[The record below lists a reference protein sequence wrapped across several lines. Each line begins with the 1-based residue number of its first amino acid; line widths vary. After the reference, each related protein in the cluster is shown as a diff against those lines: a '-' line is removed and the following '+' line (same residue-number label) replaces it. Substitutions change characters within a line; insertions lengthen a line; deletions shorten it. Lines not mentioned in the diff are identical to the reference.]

1 MSHNVSAGKTTDVAY
16 SIGIFLIVYYCHLSP
31 RKGDET
37 HIYTPTSCSISPTP
51 IRAGPPPCPASHSD
65 LHRQGLTHA
74 FRNL

>member
-37 HIYTPTSCSISPTP
+37 HIYTPTSCSISPTLIAPARRRAQRRTP
-51 IRAGPPPCPASHSD
+51 IFTARA
-65 LHRQGLTHA
+65 
-74 FRNL
+74 